1 MTFLFADAFKPLRD
15 CCVPSHLSQP
25 CLLEFRLEFHRVSP
39 LVSLEPTQRKR
50 NISCLNNPAD
60 PINEKNKVE
69 GRKSELEEFLEITSL
84 RKKGF
89 IVKKTERQANIQ
101 SERQKIRKTE
111 RHMTKLQKDRKTE
124 RQKDRK
130 TERQKDR
137 KTERQKDR
145 KRKNRRTERQI
156 KQRR

>member
-39 LVSLEPTQRKR
+39 SVSLEPTQR
-50 NISCLNNPAD
+50 NLSCLNNTAD

-137 KTERQKDR
+137 KTERQKNG
-145 KRKNRRTERQI
+145 KTEEQ
-156 KQRR
+156 KDK